1 MLALTRYSALLN
13 IISHQLQHINPLSIL
28 TREGKRRWVLQRAME
43 NASKASSSHSVTE
56 VIVLKVTVPIQCFP
70 TACMHSA
77 YTCLTLAVNT
87 VYTAVDN

>member
-1 MLALTRYSALLN
+1 M
-13 IISHQLQHINPLSIL
+13 
-28 TREGKRRWVLQRAME
+28 LQREME

-56 VIVLKVTVPIQCFP
+56 VIVLKVTVPIKCFP